1 MNEGSILTN
10 ARIGILLMAALVCT
24 LALFGARAA
33 ADEHSGTWKLNLAK
47 SKYSPG
53 PAPKNLTETI
63 ELDENTYEVA
73 GQGMAADGTPMHLEF
88 DAKFDGKDYPIR
100 GIPWADVQSAR
111 WVDAHTPQL
120 VQKKGGQVTMT
131 VTCSVST
138 DGRTRRCT
146 MEGRDLQGRDVHNLV
161 VFDKQ

>member
-1 MNEGSILTN
+1 MTN
-10 ARIGILLMAALVCT
+10 KRTSTFVMTALVAALAIFVAT
-24 LALFGARAA
+24 AA
-33 ADEHSGTWKLNLAK
+33 ADEHSGTWKLNPAR

-63 ELDENTYEVA
+63 QLDENSYKVE
-73 GQGMAADGTPMHLEF
+73 GDGTAGDGKPLLLEF

-100 GIPWADVQSAR
+100 GIPWADMQSAR

-120 VQKKGGQVTMT
+120 IQKKGGQVMMT
-131 VTCSVST
+131 VTCKVSM
-138 DGRTRRCT
+138 DGKTRTCT
-146 MEGRDLQGRDVHNLV
+146 LKGKDEQGRNVNNVV

>member
-1 MNEGSILTN
+1 MTNKRISIFVMT
-10 ARIGILLMAALVCT
+10 ALV
-24 LALFGARAA
+24 AA
-33 ADEHSGTWKLNLAK
+33 VAILVATATADEHSGTWKLNPAK

-63 ELDENTYEVA
+63 QLDENSYKVEGNGTA
-73 GQGMAADGTPMHLEF
+73 GDGKPMHLEF

-100 GIPWADVQSAR
+100 GVPWADMQSAR

-120 VQKKGGQVTMT
+120 IQKKGGQVMMT
-131 VTCSVST
+131 VTCKVSMVGKT
-138 DGRTRRCT
+138 RTCT
-146 MEGRDLQGRDVHNLV
+146 MKGKDEQGRKVSNVV